1 MILKPRRLIPSGNE
15 IRVIQVVRAVKAIRT
30 RTRVKATKG
39 TTTRARTTRGSAIIA
54 VQLGILLRI
63 VRRGKGRMVNAF
75 SAVRLDISVRIARR
89 SKGKARVRLS
99 VLDLQ
104 EGKFMLSIPLQFP
117 IEVVFLLRA
126 LYIFLIF
133 QFVPCLIL
141 VHHIALFHL
150 ILLIVCTLVLA

>member
-1 MILKPRRLIPSGNE
+1 MILKPRRLIPREKE
-15 IRVIQVVRAVKAIRT
+15 IRVIQVVKAVKAIRT
-30 RTRVKATKG
+30 RTRVKATRG
-39 TTTRARTTRGSAIIA
+39 TTTRAITTRARTTRGSAIIA

-104 EGKFMLSIPLQFP
+104 EGKFMLSMPLQSP
-117 IEVVFLLRA
+117 IEVVFL
-126 LYIFLIF
+126 
-133 QFVPCLIL
+133 
-141 VHHIALFHL
+141 
-150 ILLIVCTLVLA
+150 

>member
-1 MILKPRRLIPSGNE
+1 
-15 IRVIQVVRAVKAIRT
+15 
-30 RTRVKATKG
+30 
-39 TTTRARTTRGSAIIA
+39 
-54 VQLGILLRI
+54 
-63 VRRGKGRMVNAF
+63 MVNAF

-104 EGKFMLSIPLQFP
+104 EGKFMLSMSLQFP

-141 VHHIALFHL
+141 VHRIALSHL
-150 ILLIVCTLVLA
+150 ILLIVCTLVLAW